1 MTLEERAEQDRKR
14 RSYRIQGNILHV
26 LSESDLWDMFTFNGV
41 FGENATQKD
50 VFKPVEK
57 LIESALLGYKV
68 TIFAFGQTG
77 SGKTHTMSGGPD
89 KKDGLIQQ
97 TFEFLRSQLLK
108 ESEFEY
114 KISCTMVQ
122 VYK

>member
-26 LSESDLWDMFTFNGV
+26 LSESGLWDMFTFNGV
-41 FGENATQKD
+41 FGENATQAE

-57 LIESALLGYKV
+57 LIESALIGYKV

-77 SGKTHTMSGGPD
+77 SGKTYTMSGGPD

-97 TFEFLRSQLLK
+97 TFDFLRSKLK
-108 ESEFEY
+108 EESEFEY
-114 KISCTMVQ
+114 KISCTMV
-122 VYK
+122 